1 MYQFYWKYFS
11 VLKYM
16 NILLKAKI
24 SRGNGHRFTSSSG
37 INSYFAWCLPG
48 TVIVAVN
55 MSVLWL

>member
-1 MYQFYWKYFS
+1 M
-11 VLKYM
+11 LTYM

-37 INSYFAWCLPG
+37 INLYFAWCLSS

-55 MSVLWL
+55 MGVL